1 MHCNYDA
8 CQGVDC
14 KEDTC
19 GSSRLR
25 RETISLKANIVGRGH
40 VSKGSSTIS
49 LYDLYKKHDP
59 VNFIISGPIV
69 ARSNPKDVITIQDY
83 QFFGFLNLGIGIII
97 GLILCFAILLL
108 VRTIK
113 SLSRSKKP
121 SKKQS

>member
-1 MHCNYDA
+1 MFLKVRRLYPCTIFIKNTILST
-8 CQGVDC
+8 VD
-14 KEDTC
+14 
-19 GSSRLR
+19 
-25 RETISLKANIVGRGH
+25 
-40 VSKGSSTIS
+40 
-49 LYDLYKKHDP
+49 
-59 VNFIISGPIV
+59 FIISGPIV

-113 SLSRSKKP
+113 DLSRSKKP